1 MPCGGICRPYGL
13 QVTWFHVPGGKKIF
27 RLKLRTILPK
37 KDTTGLRVQKKRIF
51 RHVLAVLCMTPQEET
66 CFPETS

>member
-1 MPCGGICRPYGL
+1 MRCDGISRPYGL

-27 RLKLRTILPK
+27 RLKLHTILPK
-37 KDTTGLRVQKKRIF
+37 KDTTVQKQRIF